1 MSRIH
6 VLAPEVADRIAA
18 GEVVERPAAV
28 VRELLDNALD
38 AGASRIEID
47 LEAGGIDLVRVAD
60 DGCGMDPDDARLA
73 FERHATSK
81 IRSGDDLDD
90 VRTLGFRG
98 EALAAIAAVSR
109 VELLTRAAEG
119 GGAGTRVVVE
129 RGRRVVAEPAARAA
143 GTTLAVE
150 GLFDGIPARKKFL
163 KAPGTE
169 LEHCLSA
176 VMRAALARWSVGFH
190 LRHAG
195 REFLAAAPASE
206 PGPRIT
212 DVLGSRWY
220 GGLVPVSERRGA
232 LAVDAWVGRSDVHR
246 PTRDGLHLFVNARP
260 VRDPLLLRAVL
271 DAYRAILPAGRFP
284 VVVLYLALPPAD
296 VDVNVH
302 PAKSEVRFHRPQDV
316 RAAVLAAL
324 AHALGERRAVPYFG
338 AAPPGPAPA
347 AWGAYAADGLPPLET
362 GPVAPGASP
371 APALPFDGELHD
383 GTAPAP
389 GPTVRALAQY
399 RDCYVVAEDEQG
411 LLIVDQH
418 VAHERL
424 LFEQLLAQ
432 ADQGPLP
439 RQVLLF
445 PVTRDVGPE
454 RAELVGAHR
463 DLLLRLGFA
472 AEPFGPASVVV
483 REVPAILGREASP
496 ETFDDVLE
504 RVRRGDRAGAED
516 LFRHL
521 LATVACHSAVK
532 KGMPLP
538 LGKLEYIL
546 RGLAAC
552 ASPSH
557 CPHGRVIAQRVDLSA
572 LDRSFDRA

>member
-1 MSRIH
+1 MARIQ

-38 AGASRIEID
+38 AGATRIEVD
-47 LEAGGIDLVRVAD
+47 LEGGGIDLVRVAD
-60 DGCGMDPDDARLA
+60 DGCGMDPADAVLA

-81 IRSGDDLDD
+81 IRSGDDLDV

-109 VELLTRAAEG
+109 VELLTRAAAQH
-119 GGAGTRVVVE
+119 GAATRVVVE
-129 RGRRVVAEPAARAA
+129 RGRRVSAEPAARAT

-169 LEHCLSA
+169 LEHCLGA
-176 VMRAALARWSVGFH
+176 VMRAALARWNVAFH
-190 LRHAG
+190 VRHAG
-195 REFLAAAPASE
+195 REFLAAAPAPD

-212 DVLGSRWY
+212 DVLGSRWS
-220 GGLVPVSERRGA
+220 GGLVPVHERRSA
-232 LAVDAWVGRSDVHR
+232 LSVDAWVGRSDVHR

-284 VVVLYLALPPAD
+284 VVVLYLALPPGD

-316 RAAVLAAL
+316 RGAVLAAL

-347 AWGAYAADGLPPLET
+347 TWTAFTPDVRPHGRAVDPVEDGA
-362 GPVAPGASP
+362 
-371 APALPFDGELHD
+371 APALPFADEVRDGAAAE
-383 GTAPAP
+383 PR
-389 GPTVRALAQY
+389 PTVRALAQY
-399 RDCYVVAEDEQG
+399 RDCYIVAEDEQG

-445 PVTRDVGPE
+445 PVTREVGPA
-454 RAELVGAHR
+454 RAELVGTHR

-496 ETFDDVLE
+496 ETFDDLLE

-521 LATVACHSAVK
+521 LATVACHSAVR

-552 ASPSH
+552 ACPSH